1 MTDSAEFQYSG
12 CFSTVRQWPGPGG
25 GPLFLPCSQVLLTY
39 HTIHTIPYSTRPALS
54 RAALSR
60 AALEPLDLSLLDLGT
75 GPSPRRFCGRNRS
88 KPRLAGKLSGRLLRR
103 RPRTRTCP
111 APTRP
116 VVEQVACS
124 TRDGDALEGVGEFCY
139 RDQLPVGA
147 GQRPLSTAWP
157 PSARPRGRDRA
168 AGRRTVGGGMCLM
181 SSAACSSIACASQ
194 PVAALGTASSSPSS
208 TALW

>member
-1 MTDSAEFQYSG
+1 MQLGARARAGVHF
-12 CFSTVRQWPGPGG
+12 FSPAHEYFSPTIQSIQHTPC
-25 GPLFLPCSQVLLTY
+25 PLTRCPLTRC
-39 HTIHTIPYSTRPALS
+39 P
-54 RAALSR
+54 RAARSQPAGSR
-60 AALEPLDLSLLDLGT
+60 H

-111 APTRP
+111 ALTRP
-116 VVEQVACS
+116 VVEQVAFS
-124 TRDGDALEGVGEFCY
+124 TRVGDALEGVVEFCD
-139 RDQLPVGA
+139 RDQLPVEA
-147 GQRPLSTAWP
+147 VQRPLSTAWP

>member
-1 MTDSAEFQYSG
+1 MGGHRGQ
-12 CFSTVRQWPGPGG
+12 RQSW
-25 GPLFLPCSQVLLTY
+25 GPLFLPCSRVLLTY

-116 VVEQVACS
+116 AVAQVACS
-124 TRDGDALEGVGEFCY
+124 RRDGDRPEGVGEFCC
-139 RDQLPVGA
+139 RDQLHVEADQVRVRPA
-147 GQRPLSTAWP
+147 RPLSAAWP
-157 PSARPRGRDRA
+157 LSARLRGRDRA
-168 AGRRTVGGGMCLM
+168 AGGRTVVGGMCLM

-194 PVAALGTASSSPSS
+194 PVAALGRPSSSPSR